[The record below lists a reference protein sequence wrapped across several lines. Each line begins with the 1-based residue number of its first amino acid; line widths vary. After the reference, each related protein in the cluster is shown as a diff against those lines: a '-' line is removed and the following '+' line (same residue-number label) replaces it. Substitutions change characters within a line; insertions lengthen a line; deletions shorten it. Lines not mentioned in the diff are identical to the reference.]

1 MKKTILILISVLIVF
16 VGCQY
21 EYEPYFSAPEPAI
34 QLEDLN
40 AYSFFKTGTYWIYK
54 DSASGVED
62 SVYVFYDTTFQYHLG
77 PGNWQKEGD
86 YTQYEFHS
94 HNFTDAY
101 NYDYVIDM
109 GYYGSTDNNPDT
121 PNKLVGV
128 QRKKIKPGDYVG
140 TSYMMSNI
148 FNIQFPIGY
157 YASPGTTYFK
167 FKYDSINISGI
178 NFSNVAHF
186 QDTENASE
194 SHFYSGYG
202 LLNPRTDY
210 YMAKNIG
217 LVKIRITDH
226 TQFNL
231 INKMQYLIR
240 YHIVQ

>member
-1 MKKTILILISVLIVF
+1 MKKIFLTLISLITIF
-16 VGCQY
+16 AGCQY
-21 EYEPYFSAPEPAI
+21 EYQPYFAAPEPTI

-40 AYSFFKTGTYWIYK
+40 AYSYFKTGTYWIYK

-62 SVYVFYDTTFQYHLG
+62 SVYVFYDTAFQYHLG

-86 YTQYEFHS
+86 YMQYEFHS

-109 GYYGSTDNNPDT
+109 GYYG
-121 PNKLVGV
+121 NKGIVGPL
-128 QRKKIKPGDYVG
+128 RKKLKPGDYVG
-140 TSYMMSNI
+140 ESFMMSNI
-148 FNIQFPIGY
+148 FNEHNPLTY

-167 FKYDSINISGI
+167 RKYDSLNISGI
-178 NFSNVAHF
+178 NFNNVVYF

-194 SHFYSGYG
+194 SHYYSGYG

-210 YMAKNIG
+210 YIAKNIG

>member
-1 MKKTILILISVLIVF
+1 MKKIVFILISIVTIF
-16 VGCQY
+16 AGCQY
-21 EYEPYFSAPEPAI
+21 EYEPYFAKPGAAI
-34 QLEDLN
+34 KLEDLN

-77 PGNWQKEGD
+77 PGNWQLEGD
-86 YTQYEFHS
+86 YMQYEFHS

-109 GYYGSTDNNPDT
+109 GYYGRNGI
-121 PNKLVGV
+121 VGPL
-128 QRKKIKPGDYVG
+128 RKKFKPGDYVG
-140 TSYMMSNI
+140 ESFMMSNI
-148 FNIQFPIGY
+148 FNEHNPLTY

-167 FKYDSINISGI
+167 SKYDSLNISGI
-178 NFSNVAHF
+178 NFNNVVYF

-194 SHFYSGYG
+194 SHYYSGYG

-210 YMAKNIG
+210 YIAKNIG